1 MNFKKL
7 KSKRNKYLKLGHEL
21 AAADLS
27 DLVGQKAKLT
37 KSCVEWYER
46 YADQIGMP
54 YDEMK
59 VIVTQPTGI
68 IKKAKYCREDGFTF
82 TVDFDTFNMR
92 LGINDIEVE

>member
-1 MNFKKL
+1 
-7 KSKRNKYLKLGHEL
+7 
-21 AAADLS
+21 
-27 DLVGQKAKLT
+27 
-37 KSCVEWYER
+37 
-46 YADQIGMP
+46 MP